1 VKGDVR
7 KGLGS
12 EGKREPLG
20 APDQEVAYS
29 DGGAVK
35 GWVEGGGVDVGWG
48 SKGGLPSGGG
58 LPSIA
63 ERMEYS
69 RLAASEPKGKDG
81 VSKAGLKRGL
91 VGEKLSTTEG
101 TLGGGACTG
110 GDGSL
115 LAVLIFRFLRSSDS
129 RASGRLRLRIAQM
142 IGMTNRVHHRR
153 ANTSHV
159 CDDLRHRSQPCR
171 A

>member
-1 VKGDVR
+1 VLSYMAGALRTPVKGDVR

-35 GWVEGGGVDVGWG
+35 GWVGSGGVDVGWG
-48 SKGGLPSGGG
+48 SKGGFPSAGG
-58 LPSIA
+58 LPRIA

-81 VSKAGLKRGL
+81 VSKAGLKRGF

-115 LAVLIFRFLRSSDS
+115 LAMLVFRFLRSSS
-129 RASGRLRLRIAQM
+129 SSSPSKYFARLR
-142 IGMTNRVHHRR
+142 
-153 ANTSHV
+153 
-159 CDDLRHRSQPCR
+159 
-171 A
+171 